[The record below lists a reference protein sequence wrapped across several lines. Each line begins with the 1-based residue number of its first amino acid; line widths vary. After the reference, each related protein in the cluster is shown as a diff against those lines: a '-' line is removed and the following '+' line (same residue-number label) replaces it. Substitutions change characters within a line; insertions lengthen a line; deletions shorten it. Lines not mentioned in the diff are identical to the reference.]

1 MRKNLVFLTCV
12 FLVLSTSLILIPYSL
27 GQPENIKVLTHN
39 WYINSAENFVV
50 VGELQNVGPNII
62 RSVFLTGG
70 VYTKD
75 GELRAVVNTQAFVN
89 QMLPQQEAP
98 FYLEYNPFTSLTG
111 DLLWVFLGVDHIEFT
126 VTKAEV
132 TNEYQYPDLT
142 IESNSGGVDQEG
154 VYWVSGNL
162 RNVGS
167 QIASNI
173 RVIGTFYNSSG
184 SVIAVGFTEPL
195 DPISLSPSSSASFRV
210 GAFDLNQSIAP
221 QKDKI
226 SSYKLLIQTREP
238 LLTGT
243 SPPTQPP
250 TSSPPPQDP
259 ILLTEII
266 YVIVGIIAVIGIIGI
281 LIILRRRKPKQ
292 QPSYQKRKKIPSKR
306 KRRKK

>member
-1 MRKNLVFLTCV
+1 MVMRKNLVFFYYV
-12 FLVLSTSLILIPYSL
+12 FLILSTTLILVPQTL
-27 GQPENIKVLTHN
+27 GQPENVKVLSHN
-39 WYINSAENFVV
+39 WYINSADNFVV

-75 GELRAVVNTQAFVN
+75 GELRAVANTQAFVN
-89 QMLPQQEAP
+89 QLLPQQEAP
-98 FYLEYNPFTSLTG
+98 FYLEFNPFTSLTG
-111 DLLWVFLGVDHIEFT
+111 DLFWVFLGVDHVEFT

-132 TNEYQYPDLT
+132 TSEYQYPDLAL
-142 IESNSGGVDQEG
+142 ESSSGAVDQEG
-154 VYWVSGNL
+154 VYWVGGSL

-210 GAFDLNQSIAP
+210 GAFDLNQSIAS
-221 QKDKI
+221 QREKI

-243 SPPTQPP
+243 SPPTLPP
-250 TSSPPPQDP
+250 TSSPPPQNP
-259 ILLTEII
+259 ILSTETI
-266 YVIVGIIAVIGIIGI
+266 YVIIGILVVIGIIST
-281 LIILRRRKPKQ
+281 LIILRRKAKP
-292 QPSYQKRKKIPSKR
+292 
-306 KRRKK
+306 